1 MSQPSRIA
9 ITILIISFVASL
21 SAVSLAQEPA
31 PQAER
36 FTGTVMVLNAPA
48 TGALYMKITIE
59 RWTTDEERKKL
70 AEVLKSGGPDAF
82 ADAMEK
88 MEPAGYI
95 QIDNNLRWPIR
106 SAASWKTEKGRM
118 VRFATDRPINI
129 AETQYST
136 RSRDYP
142 IGVIQLLLPP
152 EGKGEG
158 ALLAATQVQFDAEGR
173 LEVKSLPTNMGP
185 QKVINVQSEIVPP
198 KKSKKK

>member
-129 AETQYST
+129 AETQNST